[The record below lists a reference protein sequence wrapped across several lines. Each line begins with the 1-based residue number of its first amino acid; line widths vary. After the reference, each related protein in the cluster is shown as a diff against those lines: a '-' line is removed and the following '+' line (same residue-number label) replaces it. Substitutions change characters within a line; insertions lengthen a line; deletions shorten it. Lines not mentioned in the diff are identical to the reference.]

1 MTYQNEFTLSEAF
14 LGQLSA
20 EGLDALPAL
29 FQVLL
34 NAAMQIE
41 RQKHLGA
48 APHERTEERNGYANG
63 FKDKTLSTRLGQI
76 TVAVPQVREV
86 NGQGAGFYPQSLER
100 GTRSERALK
109 LALAE
114 MYVQGVSTRKVAAI
128 TEQLCGFAVS
138 STQVSQAAQAL
149 DETLQAWRQRPLC
162 ACPYV
167 YLDARYERVRQNG
180 LVQKAAV
187 LVAVGVDEAGKRSV
201 LGVSVALSE
210 HEVHW
215 RQFLQSLVSRGLCAV
230 KLVISDAHE
239 GLKAARLA
247 VFGGVPWQRCQFHLQ
262 QNASAYVPRQD
273 MKPSVAADI
282 RAIFHAQ
289 DRTEAEALLRSRSS
303 AQAGGAEVRDDGPQA
318 CGVAGRQCARRLDG
332 AFVSRAASAS
342 AADDQWSRARQ
353 PRDQAAHAGS
363 KHLSQ
368 RGIVPASGEC
378 FAHGDQR
385 RLAGRQSLPDIH
397 RTNHTITKQ
406 SGCSQFLQKRLDTIF
421 PLRYS
426 IRICQSLL
434 KVFPVPFLYSR
445 HEADKK

>member
-1 MTYQNEFTLSEAF
+1 MTYQDDFTLSAALLE
-14 LGQLSA
+14 QLSTQ
-20 EGLDALPAL
+20 GLGALPDL
-29 FQVLL
+29 FPVLL

-48 APHERTEERNGYANG
+48 APHERTPERTGHANGY
-63 FKDKTLSTRLGQI
+63 KDKTLITRLGQI

-86 NGQGAGFYPQSLER
+86 NGQGGGFYPQSLER

-138 STQVSQAAQAL
+138 STQVSQAAKQL
-149 DETLQAWRQRPLC
+149 DQTLEAWRNRPLA

-187 LVAVGVDEAGKRSV
+187 LIAVGVDESGKRTV

-215 RQFLQSLVSRGLCAV
+215 RTFLQSLAARGLCGV
-230 KLVISDAHE
+230 RLVISDAHE

-262 QNASAYVPRQD
+262 QNASAYVPKQE
-273 MKPSVAADI
+273 MKPQVAADI
-282 RAIFHAQ
+282 RAIFNAQ
-289 DRTEAEALLRSRSS
+289 DKVEADALLKRTAQKYEQTAPKLAAWLEESLPEGLTVLSFPEAHRRLLRTTNGVERVNREIKRRTQVASIFPNEASCLRLVS
-303 AQAGGAEVRDDGPQA
+303 ALLMETSDDWQAGKAY
-318 CGVAGRQCARRLDG
+318 LT
-332 AFVSRAASAS
+332 F
-342 AADDQWSRARQ
+342 
-353 PRDQAAHAGS
+353 
-363 KHLSQ
+363 SQ
-368 RGIVPASGEC
+368 
-378 FAHGDQR
+378 
-385 RLAGRQSLPDIH
+385 
-397 RTNHTITKQ
+397 
-406 SGCSQFLQKRLDTIF
+406 
-421 PLRYS
+421 
-426 IRICQSLL
+426 
-434 KVFPVPFLYSR
+434 
-445 HEADKK
+445 